1 VGGKLN
7 LEGLYR
13 RIGVAKDG
21 IERGARAGLLSETR
35 GFSDEE
41 REVVRGEMAA
51 VYDTF
56 VDRVAQGRGISG
68 EEIERVAQG
77 RVWSGAR
84 ALELGLVDAI
94 GGPLEALREARRRAG
109 LGADERVLVDVHPRL
124 RALPS
129 LRPLLRL
136 LPGRIGIGMGL

>member
-1 VGGKLN
+1 
-7 LEGLYR
+7 
-13 RIGVAKDG
+13 VAKDA

-35 GFSDEE
+35 GFSDDE
-41 REVVRGEMAA
+41 REVLRAEMTA

-68 EEIERVAQG
+68 RDIERAAQG

-109 LGADERVLVDVHPRL
+109 LRDDERVLVDVHPRFWT
-124 RALPS
+124 LPS

-136 LPGRIGIGMGL
+136 VPGRIGMGR